1 MFYIRSKLSGA
12 YRIVTLCTYIQSR
25 SPRAAVYN
33 VSSPPVSS
41 ARAVY
46 SEWVRASTHVYG
58 VEWPHQRP
66 TTDTRPTLI
75 SLLKDLMPIR
85 RRVSYFLASFQAGR
99 ISR

>member
-12 YRIVTLCTYIQSR
+12 YRIVTLCTDIQSR